1 MGKWEHFYH
10 QADIGVRGFGSSI
23 EESFQ
28 QAAMALMAVIC
39 SPEKVTPSKQID
51 IQCSCDDMELL
62 LVDWLNAIIYEIA
75 TRKMLFGRFE
85 IRIKEGKLNAAAW
98 GETASPE
105 KHETAVEAKGATYTE
120 LAVRQE
126 NGEWVAQCV
135 VDV

>member
-10 QADIGVRGFGSSI
+10 QADIGVRGYGASI

-39 SPEKVTPSKQID
+39 SPEKVTPSKEIS
-51 IQCSCDDMELL
+51 IECSGDDVELL
-62 LVDWLNAIIYEIA
+62 LADWLNAIVYEIA
-75 TRKMLFGRFE
+75 TRKMLFNRFE
-85 IRIKEGKLNAAAW
+85 VRIKEGKLAGMAW
-98 GETASPE
+98 GETADPE
-105 KHETAVEAKGATYTE
+105 RHETAVEVKGATYTE

-126 NGEWVAQCV
+126 GSEWVAQCV